1 MTGTKR
7 FFWIFLMVGLVGCVD
22 KSRDL
27 TPTLT
32 ITDDN
37 TSINDETNS
46 DTNEDNSVPTDVVV
60 IDRNAIMTNL
70 VDNVFIPNYKSTA
83 DSSAIF
89 AGNTGALAEYCG
101 SIDTS
106 EEVSKKAAAQTA
118 WRDLMDKIQQTEI
131 HVIGPALRNSG
142 ALQSRIH
149 SYTTGNLA
157 KCAVDQSVIQ
167 FNEGTDYS
175 VTSRALNQRG
185 MGAIEYL
192 LFNDNMNHSCSSQV
206 PTTSNWNALSVPERA
221 AQRCNLA
228 LELAGDVAYASGLIH
243 QGWIAEESSFRAEF
257 LSESNRSNNFQ
268 QITDALFYFETYTKS
283 GKLAIPLG
291 LHPDCSGITCPNLV
305 ESPYSES
312 SLRNIQVNT
321 QEFLRIFNGDSGI
334 GFDDLIAD
342 SGFADVA
349 NRFKAQS
356 ADVIN
361 KIDEIQSSLS
371 TQLATIL
378 TSNEE
383 TACINAQA
391 NPDDES
397 VLSVCGL
404 AGLIKKITDD
414 LKVEF
419 VMLVNVPVPGSV
431 QSDND

>member
-1 MTGTKR
+1 MTGTKL
-7 FFWIFLMVGLVGCVD
+7 FVGILLMVGLVGCVD

-32 ITDDN
+32 IADDN

-46 DTNEDNSVPTDVVV
+46 DTNDDDSASADVIV

-89 AGNTGALAEYCG
+89 ASDTGSLAEYCR
-101 SIDTS
+101 SIGNAD
-106 EEVSKKAAAQTA
+106 EVSRKAAAKTA
-118 WRDLMDKIQQTEI
+118 WRDLMDKVQQTEI
-131 HVIGPALRNSG
+131 HVIGPALRNNG

-167 FNEGTDYS
+167 FDEGIDFS

-221 AQRCNLA
+221 VQRCNLA

-243 QGWIAEESSFRAEF
+243 EGWIADESSFRAEF

-283 GKLAIPLG
+283 DKLAIPLG
-291 LHPDCSGITCPNLV
+291 IHPDCSGITCPNRV

-414 LKVEF
+414 LKIEF

>member
-7 FFWIFLMVGLVGCVD
+7 FVWILLMVGLLGCVD

-32 ITDDN
+32 
-37 TSINDETNS
+37 
-46 DTNEDNSVPTDVVV
+46 DTNEVGSNGAS
-60 IDRNAIMTNL
+60 DRNAIMTNL

-89 AGNTGALAEYCG
+89 AGNTGSLAEYCG
-101 SIDTS
+101 SIDTA
-106 EEVSKKAAAQTA
+106 EEVSKKAAAETA

-131 HVIGPALRNSG
+131 HVIGPALRNNG

-228 LELAGDVAYASGLIH
+228 LELAGDVAYASGLIYDE
-243 QGWIAEESSFRAEF
+243 WTNVDSPYRIEF

-283 GKLAIPLG
+283 DKLAIPLG
-291 LHPDCSGITCPNLV
+291 LHPDCSGITCPNRV

-334 GFDDLIAD
+334 GFDDYIAD

-361 KIDEIQSSLS
+361 KVDEIQSSLS
-371 TQLATIL
+371 AQLATIL

>member
-7 FFWIFLMVGLVGCVD
+7 FVWILLMVGLLGCVD

-32 ITDDN
+32 
-37 TSINDETNS
+37 
-46 DTNEDNSVPTDVVV
+46 DTNEVGSNGAS
-60 IDRNAIMTNL
+60 DRNAIMTNL

-89 AGNTGALAEYCG
+89 AGDTGSLAEYCG
-101 SIDTS
+101 SIDTA
-106 EEVSKKAAAQTA
+106 EEVSKKAAAETA

-131 HVIGPALRNSG
+131 HVIGPALRNNG

-228 LELAGDVAYASGLIH
+228 LELAGDVAYASGLIYDE
-243 QGWIAEESSFRAEF
+243 WTNVDSPYRIEF

-283 GKLAIPLG
+283 DKLAIPLG
-291 LHPDCSGITCPNLV
+291 LHPDCSGITCPNRV

-334 GFDDLIAD
+334 GFDDYIAD

-361 KIDEIQSSLS
+361 KVDEIQSSLS
-371 TQLATIL
+371 AQLATIL

>member
-1 MTGTKR
+1 
-7 FFWIFLMVGLVGCVD
+7 
-22 KSRDL
+22 
-27 TPTLT
+27 
-32 ITDDN
+32 
-37 TSINDETNS
+37 
-46 DTNEDNSVPTDVVV
+46 
-60 IDRNAIMTNL
+60 
-70 VDNVFIPNYKSTA
+70 
-83 DSSAIF
+83 
-89 AGNTGALAEYCG
+89 
-101 SIDTS
+101 
-106 EEVSKKAAAQTA
+106 
-118 WRDLMDKIQQTEI
+118 
-131 HVIGPALRNSG
+131 
-142 ALQSRIH
+142 
-149 SYTTGNLA
+149 
-157 KCAVDQSVIQ
+157 
-167 FNEGTDYS
+167 
-175 VTSRALNQRG
+175 
-185 MGAIEYL
+185 
-192 LFNDNMNHSCSSQV
+192 
-206 PTTSNWNALSVPERA
+206 
-221 AQRCNLA
+221 
-228 LELAGDVAYASGLIH
+228 LIH
-243 QGWIAEESSFRAEF
+243 EGWIADESSFRAEF

-283 GKLAIPLG
+283 DKLAIPLG
-291 LHPDCSGITCPNLV
+291 IHPDCSGITCPNRV